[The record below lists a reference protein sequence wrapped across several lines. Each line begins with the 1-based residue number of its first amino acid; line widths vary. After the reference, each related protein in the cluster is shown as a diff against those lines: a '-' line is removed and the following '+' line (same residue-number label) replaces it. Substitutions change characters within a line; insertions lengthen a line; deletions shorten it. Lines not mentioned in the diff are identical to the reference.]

1 MAGMGVASTGPRIRV
16 GRVGITLE
24 PSFLVISA
32 AIGLV
37 SGTLEGL
44 VAWVV
49 AVFVSV
55 LVHELGHAAAFLAM
69 GSDAEIRLYALGGLT
84 SGRVSGSRWRSV
96 IVSLAGPVA
105 GILLLGLPAWA
116 IRDSIATTANGL
128 TELLLDYIIWASL
141 GWSLLNLLPLQHLDG
156 GQIARSLLE
165 FAAGDRAKVLAPVL
179 SLITAGVGAVVA
191 LALRQPFLALY
202 AFFFVPLS
210 YSALT
215 AATAAPAKEEVDD
228 VHRAIDDG
236 RLAEATARADRLAST
251 RVRGLVRRD
260 ITELPV
266 WIAVR
271 RGDGAAVEA
280 ALAALPTDVAPS
292 PYLRAAI
299 AAVTGHRDEA
309 IDVAAQAYET
319 DANWPPNRQ
328 LARALADAGAVPGLV
343 EALAGAGFDGRLAA
357 IARLQSDLHHEGRY
371 ADALAV
377 GRRALALEPS
387 GPLAY
392 NIACSAAL
400 AGDREGAI
408 DALRRAVAL
417 GFDDRSLATTDE
429 DLAGLR
435 SHAEWAEIIGKMG
448 PQPDR

>member
-1 MAGMGVASTGPRIRV
+1 MAGIGVASTGPRLRV

-32 AIGLV
+32 GIGLL

-44 VAWVV
+44 VAWVL

-96 IVSLAGPVA
+96 IVSLAGPLA

-116 IRDSIATTANGL
+116 IRDSITMSSSF
-128 TELLLDYIIWASL
+128 TELLLDYTVWASL
-141 GWSLLNLLPLQHLDG
+141 GWSLLNLLPLQYLDG

-165 FAAGDRAKVLAPVL
+165 FAFGDRAKVLAPTL
-179 SLITAGVGAVVA
+179 SLVTAGAGAVVA

-215 AATAAPAKEEVDD
+215 AATAGPAKEEVYD

-251 RVRGLVRRD
+251 RVRGPVRRD
-260 ITELPV
+260 IAELPV

-271 RGDGAAVEA
+271 RGDRAAVEA
-280 ALAALPTDVAPS
+280 ALATLPTDIAPS
-292 PYLRAAI
+292 LYLRATL
-299 AAVTGHRDEA
+299 AAVTDRRDVA
-309 IDVAAQAYET
+309 IDLAAQAYGT
-319 DANWPPNRQ
+319 DPNWPPNRQ

-343 EALAGAGFDGRLAA
+343 EALAGSGFDGRLTALE
-357 IARLQSDLHHEGRY
+357 RLQSDLHHERRY
-371 ADALAV
+371 AEAMAV
-377 GRRALALEPS
+377 GRRALALEQS
-387 GPLAY
+387 GHLAY

-400 AGDREGAI
+400 AGDREGAV

-417 GFDDRSLATTDE
+417 GFDDRALATTDE

-435 SHAEWAEIIGKMG
+435 SHPEWADIIARMG
-448 PQPDR
+448 PRPDR

>member
-1 MAGMGVASTGPRIRV
+1 MAGLGFASTGPRVRL

-32 AIGLV
+32 AIGLL

-116 IRDSIATTANGL
+116 IRDSLTTAPSF
-128 TELLLDYIIWASL
+128 TELLLDYIVWASL

-156 GQIARSLLE
+156 GHIAASLLE
-165 FAAGDRAKVLAPVL
+165 FAVGDRAKVIAPVL

-215 AATAAPAKEEVDD
+215 AATSAPAKKEVYDI
-228 VHRAIDDG
+228 HRALDDG

-251 RVRGLVRRD
+251 RVRGPVRSD
-260 ITELPV
+260 IAELPV

-280 ALAALPTDVAPS
+280 ALATLPTDIALS

-299 AAVTGHRDEA
+299 AAVNDRRDEA

-319 DANWPPNRQ
+319 DPNWPPNRQ

-343 EALAGAGFDGRLAA
+343 GALAGAGFDGRLTALE
-357 IARLQSDLHHEGRY
+357 RLQSDLHHERRY
-371 ADALAV
+371 EDAVAV

-387 GPLAY
+387 GHVAY

-400 AGDREGAI
+400 AGDREGAV

-417 GFDDRSLATTDE
+417 GFDDRSLAATDE
-429 DLAGLR
+429 DLAGLQ
-435 SHAEWAEIIGKMG
+435 SHAEWAEIIDKMG

>member
-1 MAGMGVASTGPRIRV
+1 MAGMGLARTGPRIRV
-16 GRVGITLE
+16 GRVGVTLE

-32 AIGLV
+32 GIGLL

-44 VAWVV
+44 VAWVM

-84 SGRVSGSRWRSV
+84 SGRAPGSRWRSV

-105 GILLLGLPAWA
+105 GIVLLGLPAWA
-116 IRDSIATTANGL
+116 IRDSISPASGFTD
-128 TELLLDYIIWASL
+128 LLLDYIVWASL
-141 GWSLLNLLPLQHLDG
+141 GWSLLNLLPLQYLDG
-156 GQIARSLLE
+156 GQIARALLE
-165 FAAGDRAKVLAPVL
+165 FAVGDRAKVLAPVL
-179 SLITAGVGAVVA
+179 SLVTAGAGAVVA
-191 LALRQPFLALY
+191 LALGQPFLALY

-215 AATAAPAKEEVDD
+215 AATAGPAKEEVHD

-251 RVRGLVRRD
+251 RVRGPVRRD

-266 WIAVR
+266 WIALR
-271 RGDGAAVEA
+271 RGDGAAIA
-280 ALAALPTDVAPS
+280 DALATLPADSALS

-299 AAVTGHRDEA
+299 AAVTDHRDEA
-309 IDVAAQAYET
+309 IDMAVRAYET
-319 DANWPPNRQ
+319 DPNWPPNRQ
-328 LARALADAGAVPGLV
+328 LARALSDAGALPGLV
-343 EALAGAGFDGRLAA
+343 DALAAAGFDGRLAA
-357 IARLQSDLHHEGRY
+357 LDRLQSDLHYERRY
-371 ADALAV
+371 ADAIAV

-387 GPLAY
+387 GHHAY
-392 NIACSAAL
+392 NVACSAAL
-400 AGDREGAI
+400 AGDSEAAV
-408 DALRRAVAL
+408 DALRQAVAL
-417 GFDDRSLATTDE
+417 GFDERSLASTDE

-435 SHAEWAEIIGKMG
+435 SHPEWPDIIATMG
-448 PQPDR
+448 PQPDP

>member
-1 MAGMGVASTGPRIRV
+1 MAGMGVASTGPRLRV

-32 AIGLV
+32 GIGLLT
-37 SGTLEGL
+37 GTLEGL
-44 VAWVV
+44 VAWVL

-69 GSDAEIRLYALGGLT
+69 GSDAEVRLYALGGLT

-116 IRDSIATTANGL
+116 IRDSITTAGF
-128 TELLLDYIIWASL
+128 TGLLLDYIVWASL
-141 GWSLLNLLPLQHLDG
+141 GWSLLNLLPLQYLDG

-165 FAAGDRAKVLAPVL
+165 FAVGDRAKVLAPIL
-179 SLITAGVGAVVA
+179 SLITAGAGTVVA

-215 AATAAPAKEEVDD
+215 AAAAAPAKEEVYD

-236 RLAEATARADRLAST
+236 RLAEATARADRLAS
-251 RVRGLVRRD
+251 RPVRGPVRRD
-260 ITELPV
+260 IAELPV

-271 RGDGAAVEA
+271 RGDGAAIEA
-280 ALAALPTDVAPS
+280 ALATLPTDIATS
-292 PYLRAAI
+292 PYLRATL
-299 AAVTGHRDEA
+299 AAVLDRRDEA

-319 DANWPPNRQ
+319 DPDWPPNRQ
-328 LARALADAGAVPGLV
+328 LARALADAGAVPGLI
-343 EALAGAGFDGRLAA
+343 EALAGSGYDGRLTALE
-357 IARLQSDLHHEGRY
+357 RLQSDLHHERRY

-387 GPLAY
+387 GHLAY

-400 AGDREGAI
+400 AGDREGAV
-408 DALRRAVAL
+408 DALRQAVAL
-417 GFDDRSLATTDE
+417 GFDDRALATTDE

-435 SHAEWAEIIGKMG
+435 SHADWAGIIAKMG
-448 PQPDR
+448 PRPDR

>member
-1 MAGMGVASTGPRIRV
+1 MSGTGVASTVPRVRV

-69 GSDAEIRLYALGGLT
+69 GSNAEIRLYALGGLT
-84 SGRVSGSRWRSV
+84 SGRVSGPRWRGV
-96 IVSLAGPVA
+96 TVSLAGPVA

-116 IRDSIATTANGL
+116 IQESATTL
-128 TELLLDYIIWASL
+128 PSFTELLLDDIVWASL

-165 FAAGDRAKVLAPVL
+165 FALGDRAKVVAPVL
-179 SLITAGVGAVVA
+179 SLVTACIGAVVA
-191 LALRQPFLALY
+191 LSLRQPFLALY

-215 AATAAPAKEEVDD
+215 DATAAPAKEEVHE

-251 RVRGLVRRD
+251 RVRGAVRSD
-260 ITELPV
+260 VAELPV

-271 RGDGAAVEA
+271 RGDGAAVDA
-280 ALAALPTDVAPS
+280 ALATLPADITPS
-292 PYLRAAI
+292 AYLRAAI
-299 AAVTGHRDEA
+299 AALTGRRDEA
-309 IDVAAQAYET
+309 VDVAVKAYET
-319 DANWPPNRQ
+319 DPSWPPNRQ
-328 LARALADAGAVPGLV
+328 LARSLADAGAVPGLV
-343 EALAGAGFDGRLAA
+343 EALAGAAFDDRLAA
-357 IARLQSDLHHEGRY
+357 IDRLQADLHYEGRY

-377 GRRALALEPS
+377 GRRAIALGPS
-387 GPLAY
+387 GHLAY

-417 GFDDRSLATTDE
+417 GFDDRSMATADE
-429 DLAGLR
+429 DLADLQ
-435 SHAEWAEIIGKMG
+435 SHTEWADIVGKMG